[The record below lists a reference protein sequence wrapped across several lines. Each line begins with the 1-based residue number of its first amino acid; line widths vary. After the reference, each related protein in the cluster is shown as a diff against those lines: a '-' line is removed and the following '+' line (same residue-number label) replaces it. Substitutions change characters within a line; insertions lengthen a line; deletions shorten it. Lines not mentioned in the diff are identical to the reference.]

1 MSGLLAWHQTLCLCF
16 SVCLFDL
23 FSFVSLTTYFVCSYK
38 RTSVGLPF
46 SRQLIGIHR
55 ANLVYWIDECEGEV
69 HNCSSNAVC
78 NNTKGSY
85 NYTCKP
91 GYEGDG
97 DNCTGNFFHNFV
109 ILHTIESIA
118 VFIFP

>member
-1 MSGLLAWHQTLCLCF
+1 MFNMIS
-16 SVCLFDL
+16 D
-23 FSFVSLTTYFVCSYK
+23 
-38 RTSVGLPF
+38 
-46 SRQLIGIHR
+46 
-55 ANLVYWIDECEGEV
+55 IDECEEGTY
-69 HNCSSNAVC
+69 NCSSNAVC

-85 NYTCKP
+85 NCTCKP

>member
-1 MSGLLAWHQTLCLCF
+1 MVVRGL
-16 SVCLFDL
+16 VRR
-23 FSFVSLTTYFVCSYK
+23 VV
-38 RTSVGLPF
+38 RGVVRRVVRGVGSVGSLRSGGQF
-46 SRQLIGIHR
+46 FQLSPDGQLSLLSLMFNMISD
-55 ANLVYWIDECEGEV
+55 IDECEGEV

-85 NYTCKP
+85 NCTCKP